1 MPLEKDFSEKC
12 GVFFLLMDTEVPYLC
27 ARSQVGFLSMAYQP
41 WDIPDTSAT
50 CQRKTWEK

>member
-27 ARSQVGFLSMAYQP
+27 ARSQVGFLPMAYQP